1 MAVTANYFDGQSAKA
16 QTVSVLEDGTH
27 LRFSGDETP
36 AAVWSISGLHA
47 VDPPSPGQ
55 PYRLTH
61 DDKPGARLIVRDE
74 KFIAVLVSRSSH
86 LKGGYSKRDLSHI
99 FGWIL
104 GGLAVV
110 AGLGYLTVAL
120 LPERVAQMMPESW
133 RNRVGRQM
141 ETSLVD
147 NSRACHSPSGD
158 AALGAMI
165 GVLAEGTPDLPPI
178 SVHIYDMPI
187 LNAFAVSGG
196 NIILTRELIE
206 TADAPDEVAGVLAH
220 EIGHVFHRHPEA
232 QLVRMEGVQ
241 ILSSVFTGSN
251 GGDTLTSIAGVAAL
265 LQYSRKAETGADA
278 YARETLTKAS
288 IDPIGLKHFFEKIVK
303 LEGESKKSSGTLT
316 VLGNLLDT
324 HPGTEERIKEIM
336 PLPAGVIAKP
346 SLTDEQWKALKSI
359 CG

>member
-1 MAVTANYFDGQSAKA
+1 MAVSAQYFDGQSAKN
-16 QTVSVLEDGTH
+16 QTVSVLEDGTN

-36 AAVWSISGLHA
+36 STVWTISGLHA

-61 DDKPGARLIVRDE
+61 DDKPGARLIIRDGN
-74 KFIAVLVSRSSH
+74 FIATLVSRSSH
-86 LKGGYSKRDLSHI
+86 LKGGYSKSDLSHI
-99 FGWIL
+99 FGWVL

-110 AGLGYLTVAL
+110 AALGYITVAL
-120 LPERVAQMMPESW
+120 LPDRVAHMMPESW
-133 RNRVGRQM
+133 RNRVGKQM

-147 NSRACHSPSGD
+147 NARACHSPAGD
-158 AALGAMI
+158 AALGSMI
-165 GVLAEGTPDLPPI
+165 GALAEGTPELPPI
-178 SVHIYDMPI
+178 SVHVYDIPI

-196 NIILTRELIE
+196 NIILTRQLVE

-241 ILSSVFTGSN
+241 ILASVFTGSS
-251 GGDTLTSIAGVAAL
+251 GGDTLTSIAGLAAL
-265 LQYSRKAETGADA
+265 LQYSRKAENEADA
-278 YARETLTKAS
+278 YARETLTRAS

-303 LEGESKKSSGTLT
+303 LEGESKKVSGSFAA
-316 VLGNLLDT
+316 LGNLFAT
-324 HPGTEERIKEIM
+324 HPGTEERIKEIT
-336 PLPAGVIAKP
+336 PLPAGITAKP
-346 SLTDEQWKALKSI
+346 SLSDEQWKALKSI